1 MCKRGVNHR
10 VFGTIIRF
18 FAAAVVLS
26 FIGVVLPGIYM
37 AGFLTAIF
45 AAVVIAALG
54 WIIEQAFG
62 RRISPYARGAIG
74 FVCSAV
80 VIFMTQAVVPGVH
93 ATVGAGLLCAVI
105 IGFVDLFVP
114 TSLRGQSDPAR
125 R

>member
-1 MCKRGVNHR
+1 M
-10 VFGTIIRF
+10 FGTIIRF

-54 WIIEQAFG
+54 WLVELPFG
-62 RRISPYARGAIG
+62 PRISPYARGAIG
-74 FVCSAV
+74 FICSAV
-80 VIFMTQAVVPGVH
+80 VIFMTEAVVPGVQ
-93 ATVGAGLLCAVI
+93 ATVPAGLLCAVI

-114 TSLRGQSDPAR
+114 ATVGGR
-125 R
+125 RDADVP